1 MYLPYLRI
9 RIPAPR
15 DRRFFLSEGG
25 SRMDN
30 FEALWAYQTEDIK
43 ADAIAN
49 AIRRSPVRQKLE
61 KTRDLIL
68 DRQKQYKQI
77 EVEITAMADRKDIIS
92 QAVEHSEAQLRT
104 LKERFDTNPP
114 DTAEDVKALMAEVSH
129 CRDTIRQYE
138 AEIARIVKES
148 SAHEK
153 QQHVV
158 RMDAANAKKAFD
170 QLKTEYEAESQSKKT
185 ELDEQRAKAKA
196 LAATVDPALL
206 DEYNTIKKHISPPI
220 ARLTHGQ
227 CSGCNTSLPSAVV
240 SKIKNGGL
248 VECETCGRMIIQ

>member
-1 MYLPYLRI
+1 M
-9 RIPAPR
+9 A
-15 DRRFFLSEGG
+15 
-25 SRMDN
+25 N
-30 FEALWAYQTEDIK
+30 FEALWAFQTEDIK

-77 EVEITAMADRKDIIS
+77 EAEITAMADRKDIIS
-92 QAVEHSEAQLRT
+92 QAVEHSEAQLQS
-104 LKERFDTNPP
+104 LKNRFESDPP
-114 DTAEDVKALMAEVSH
+114 ATAAEVKALMAEVSH

-153 QQHVV
+153 QQYVV
-158 RMDAANAKKAFD
+158 RVDAANAKKAFD
-170 QLKTEYEAESQSKKT
+170 QLKAEYEAESQSKKA
-185 ELDEQRAKAKA
+185 ELDEQRARAKE
-196 LAATVDPALL
+196 LAGNVDPALL
-206 DEYNTIKKHISPPI
+206 EEYSTIKKHISPPV

-227 CSGCNTSLPSAVV
+227 CSGCNTSLPSATL
-240 SKIKNGGL
+240 SKIKNGNL

>member
-1 MYLPYLRI
+1 M
-9 RIPAPR
+9 A
-15 DRRFFLSEGG
+15 
-25 SRMDN
+25 N

-92 QAVEHSEAQLRT
+92 QAVEHSEAQLQS
-104 LKERFDTNPP
+104 LKNRFESDPP
-114 DTAEDVKALMAEVSH
+114 ATATEVKALMAEVSH

-153 QQHVV
+153 QQYVV
-158 RMDAANAKKAFD
+158 RVDAANAKKAFD
-170 QLKTEYEAESQSKKT
+170 QLKAEYEAESQSKKA

-196 LAATVDPALL
+196 LAGDVDPALL
-206 DEYNTIKKHISPPI
+206 EEYSAIKKHISPPV

-227 CSGCNTSLPSAVV
+227 CSGCNTSLPSAIL
-240 SKIKNGGL
+240 SKIKNGSL